1 MTQIGY
7 YQHPTVHGE
16 RIVFCC
22 DDSLWT
28 VSTNGGV
35 ARRLTNA
42 SAECS
47 SPRFS
52 PDGKWIAFVSQEEGH
67 PEVFVMSSDG
77 GTPKRLTY
85 LGSQVCYVSSWS
97 PDSKK
102 ILICSDARSPFFRHN
117 EIFELALDGTLTN
130 LQLGHATSFV
140 RDEDN
145 RSAMARNNHD
155 PALWKRYRGG
165 RAGEIWIDAEGKGS
179 FKQLTKLDGNMVS
192 PMFISGRVYF
202 LSDHDGI
209 GNIYSCKRDGRD
221 LQQHTFNKEYYVRF
235 PSTDG
240 KRIVFT
246 SAGNV
251 FLLDCKSAE
260 VKELKIEAPSQ
271 EARTA
276 RRFVDP
282 THYLESFSPHPDSHT
297 IGFISRGQAFSMP
310 FFEGPCVNYSV
321 GSAVRNRF
329 FEWLPDGKHFI
340 TVDDS
345 ANKERICRIKTGENP
360 ETEYLTNEDIGR
372 VISLRVSPNGKL
384 LAISNQRYE
393 LLLLDLEKKKL
404 HHLDRSSAE
413 SMRGL
418 TWSPDSKWIAY
429 TFRTQMN
436 LSVIKIADT
445 STRKSHQIT
454 REIKADFSPA
464 WDPAG
469 KYLYFLS
476 DRDFR
481 PIYDSQH
488 FDLSFVESTRPYLI
502 TLRKDVSSP
511 FAPDLK
517 PFIKQEKKSDSSN
530 NDDESNHKK
539 TSQKKSASES
549 DNTIQIDFDGIEE
562 RILAFP
568 INEGTYGQ
576 LIAAKNRILFLSY
589 TRRGL
594 GRDHSWN
601 SDSDGAAKL
610 MAYDFG
616 EQKSAVLQTGISG
629 LTLGFDN
636 QTLLYST
643 KDKVRVMDALQGI
656 NKGPDA
662 NSTQAGRST
671 GFIDFSRCNLLVEP
685 RKEWAQ
691 MYREAWR
698 LQREN
703 FWDEAMSDVD
713 WDLVLERYECLIPK
727 IRTRTELSDLIWEM
741 QGELGTSHAYEMG
754 GDRPRPAPYHK
765 GFLACD
771 LSYDS
776 KNDAYKI
783 SNILRGDSWEKEADS
798 PLAEPGVDIANGDL
812 ILAVNG
818 RRVSKTLSV
827 DELLLKAGGKH
838 IQLTTKRGNKIKN
851 ATIQPLHSERYLRYR
866 HWVETNRKIVEK
878 LSKGKLGYIHIPDM
892 GPFGFSE
899 FHRSYLSEFHHDGL
913 VVDARYN
920 RGGHVSSLLL
930 EKLMRKRVGYDVS
943 RWGTPQP
950 YPMESPAGPM
960 VAVTNQFAGSDG
972 DIFSHC
978 FKLYEL
984 GPLVGKR
991 TWGGVIGIESRHQLV
1006 DKTLTT
1012 QPEFSFWFKDVGWS
1026 VENYG
1031 TDPDYEV
1038 DFRPQDYHAG
1048 SDPQLEKAITLAL
1061 DSLRKN
1067 PFQLPEFPE
1076 RPKLTLPA
1084 VQKKNASTGKRQIS
1098 QSKDSGKVAASSR
1111 KSSSRKR

>member
-1 MTQIGY
+1 MTQAGY
-7 YQHPTVHGE
+7 YQHPTIHGE
-16 RIVFCC
+16 RIAFCC

-28 VSTNGGV
+28 VSSSGGV

-47 SPRFS
+47 YPRFS
-52 PDGKWIAFVSQEEGH
+52 PDGKWIAFVSQDEGH
-67 PEVFVMSSDG
+67 PEVFIIPADG
-77 GTPKRLTY
+77 GSPKRLTY
-85 LGSQVCYVSSWS
+85 LGSQVCYISGWTA
-97 PDSKK
+97 DSKK

-117 EIFELALDGTLTN
+117 EIFELSLDGTLTN
-130 LQLGHATSFV
+130 LKLGHATSYV
-140 RDEDN
+140 RDEEN
-145 RSAMARNNHD
+145 RAAMARNNHD

-165 RAGEIWIDAEGKGS
+165 RAGEIYIDGEGKGS
-179 FKQLTKLDGNMVS
+179 FKPLTKLDGNMVS
-192 PMFISGRVYF
+192 PMFINGRVYF

-209 GNIYSCKRDGRD
+209 GNIHSCKRDGRD
-221 LQQHTFNKEYYVRF
+221 LQQHTYNREYYVRF

-240 KRIVFT
+240 KRIVFS
-246 SAGNV
+246 SAGNISI
-251 FLLDCKSAE
+251 LDCKTGE
-260 VKELKIEAPSQ
+260 VKELKIEASSQ
-271 EARTA
+271 ESRTA
-276 RRFVDP
+276 RRFVEA
-282 THYLESFSPHPDSHT
+282 THYLESFSPHPDSHS
-297 IGFISRGQAFSMP
+297 IGFISRGQAFAMP
-310 FFEGPCVNYSV
+310 FFDGACLHYSS
-321 GSAVRNRF
+321 GSSVRNRF

-345 ANKERICRIKTGENP
+345 ANKERICRIKAMEHA

-372 VISLRVSPNGKL
+372 VISLKVSPNGKS
-384 LAISNQRYE
+384 LAITNHRYE
-393 LLLLDLEKKKL
+393 LMLLDLEKKKL
-404 HHLDRSSAE
+404 HHLDRSSA
-413 SMRGL
+413 SNI
-418 TWSPDSKWIAY
+418 TDISWSPDSKWLAY
-429 TFRTQMN
+429 SFGTQLN
-436 LSVIKIADT
+436 LSVIKVADT
-445 STRKSHQIT
+445 TTRKTQQVT
-454 REIKADFSPA
+454 REIKADFSPS

-476 DRDFR
+476 NRDFR
-481 PIYDSQH
+481 PTYDSQH
-488 FDLSFVESTRPYLI
+488 FELSFVESTRPFLL
-502 TLRKDVSSP
+502 TLRKDVVSP
-511 FAPDLK
+511 FAPELK
-517 PFIKQEKKSDSSN
+517 PFIKQDKKP
-530 NDDESNHKK
+530 ESAN
-539 TSQKKSASES
+539 TETESSQKKASSKKAPAENDTS
-549 DNTIQIDFDGIEE
+549 LRIDFDGIED
-562 RILAFP
+562 RVLAFP
-568 INEGTYGQ
+568 ITEGTYGQ

-589 TRRGL
+589 TLRGI
-594 GRDHSWN
+594 GRDHSWDA
-601 SDSDGAAKL
+601 DSYGAAKL

-616 EQKSAVLQTGISG
+616 EQKSGVLQNGIYKLSI
-629 LTLGFDN
+629 GFDN
-636 QTLLYST
+636 QTLLYAT
-643 KDKVRVMDALQGI
+643 KSQIRVIDALQGI
-656 NKGPDA
+656 SKGPDA
-662 NSTQAGRST
+662 NSTATGRST
-671 GFIDFSRCNLLVEP
+671 GFIDFSRCNLLIEP

-698 LQREN
+698 LQREH

-713 WDLVLERYECLIPK
+713 WDLVLERYERLIPK
-727 IRTRTELSDLIWEM
+727 IRTRSELSDLIWEM

-754 GDRPRPAPYHK
+754 GDRPRPVPYYK

-776 KNDAYKI
+776 KNEAYKI
-783 SNILRGDSWEKEADS
+783 SNILRGDSWERDADS
-798 PLAEPGVDIANGDL
+798 PLAEPGSDILEGDL
-812 ILAVNG
+812 IIAVNG
-818 RRVSKTLSV
+818 RRVSKALSV

-838 IQLTTKRGNKIKN
+838 TQLTTKRGNKTKT
-851 ATIQPLHSERYLRYR
+851 AVIQPLHSERFLRYR

-899 FHRSYLSEFHHDGL
+899 FHRSYLSELHHEGL

-920 RGGHVSSLLL
+920 RGGHISSLLL

-960 VAVTNQFAGSDG
+960 VAITNQFAGSDG

-1038 DFRPQDYHAG
+1038 DYRPQDYHSG
-1048 SDPQLEKAITLAL
+1048 SDPQLEKAVTLAL

-1067 PFQLPEFPE
+1067 PVKLPEFPPK
-1076 RPKLTLPA
+1076 PKLTLPPL
-1084 VQKKNASTGKRQIS
+1084 QKKASSNGKRQIS
-1098 QSKDSGKVAASSR
+1098 QTKQASKTAANSR
-1111 KSSSRKR
+1111 KTISRKK